1 MNITQ
6 INKLSVEE
14 LQDLS
19 TEELM
24 QAKEVLAKSKA
35 KKSRLRLDVINVQL
49 KKRQKEGENVEQASM
64 DLETDETTEEITD
77 SSKSTETEA
86 EEEEAE
92 TEEAPE
98 KEQKPKKPTPK
109 KRTRKEKLSEIEE
122 MKKKL
127 EELQA
132 QVQEQGEIFP
142 PKLELNSEAI
152 IHRLPKLSIETI
164 QRYLVERPYRLM
176 LVVDEKVDGELT
188 IFRILYLNNRA
199 FVLLDMTR
207 DLDSTINASPAD
219 LLGKVLSLDGK
230 KCPYSFYIEEQYIL
244 EEKEEGK

>member
-1 MNITQ
+1 
-6 INKLSVEE
+6 
-14 LQDLS
+14 
-19 TEELM
+19 
-24 QAKEVLAKSKA
+24 
-35 KKSRLRLDVINVQL
+35 
-49 KKRQKEGENVEQASM
+49 
-64 DLETDETTEEITD
+64 
-77 SSKSTETEA
+77 
-86 EEEEAE
+86 
-92 TEEAPE
+92 
-98 KEQKPKKPTPK
+98 
-109 KRTRKEKLSEIEE
+109 

-152 IHRLPKLSIETI
+152 IHRLPKLSPETI

-219 LLGKVLSLDGK
+219 LMGKVLSLDGK
-230 KCPYSFYIEEQYIL
+230 KCPYSFYIEEQYKL
-244 EEKEEGK
+244 EEEEEGK